1 MLTEMAVC
9 IVILISIFTFDFKT
23 QEYTEKTIEDTTS
36 KLETLR
42 EELTKED
49 KDNEKLL
56 KDMEKIYNEWLGYHE
71 KLAYFIEHDEL
82 EKAETDMVALKGSV
96 NVKEYEMAVSELDKS
111 VYVLQHIE
119 DKYKFELVNIF

>member
-1 MLTEMAVC
+1 MVEVKYFAKKKEGKMLKEMAVC

-56 KDMEKIYNEWLGYHE
+56 KDMEKIYNEWLDDPVGSHRARQE
-71 KLAYFIEHDEL
+71 CRRGAY
-82 EKAETDMVALKGSV
+82 A
-96 NVKEYEMAVSELDKS
+96 
-111 VYVLQHIE
+111 
-119 DKYKFELVNIF
+119 

>member
-1 MLTEMAVC
+1 MLKEMAVC

-42 EELTKED
+42 EELIKED